1 MLVKNLPIKNLRV
14 KKAGHAGFTLIEILI
29 VISIIAL
36 LASMIMVAITQ
47 ARKTSQVGL
56 CKQEVNGLSQALEH
70 FVQDEAEYPGMT
82 EKADPER
89 NDFPLLYEALFGQRR
104 PKGKGGRS
112 APYMRIE
119 EKRIAVYDAD
129 TETYRAATQEEI
141 HDDQVKKYFMDHFG
155 NPYWYRCNK
164 GKDFESSYMHNQ
176 YGADIYS
183 WGPNDEDDTVEAG
196 EKPDDI
202 GNW

>member
-1 MLVKNLPIKNLRV
+1 MRVKNLRV
-14 KKAGHAGFTLIEILI
+14 KKTRHAASGFTLIEILI

-36 LASMIMVAITQ
+36 LASMILVAIQ
-47 ARKTSQVGL
+47 KARQGASEAI
-56 CKQEVNGLSQALEH
+56 CKQEVSSMSQALEQ

-89 NDFPLLYEALFGQRR
+89 NDFPLFFDAIFGDRR
-104 PKGKGGRS
+104 PAGPGGRS
-112 APYMRIE
+112 APYTRYE
-119 EKRIAVYDAD
+119 EAKVVVFDPD
-129 TETYRAATQEEI
+129 TELYRVATREEI
-141 HDDQVKKYFMDHFG
+141 HDRKTKKFLMDPWG

-164 GKDFESSYMHNQ
+164 GKEFADHVHNQ

-183 WGPNDEDDTVEAG
+183 WGLNEKDDTVEPG
-196 EKPDDI
+196 EKSDDI